1 MAYKNKF
8 CKQGKS
14 KSADGLSMYR
24 PMKFNAGLREAKA
37 KGKITQPEFAAV
49 VKKGC
54 ATKKVNPGICP
65 ACRKGKKSCSA
76 SYCPGKK

>member
-14 KSADGLSMYR
+14 KSADGLQ
-24 PMKFNAGLREAKA
+24 FNARLRAAKEA
-37 KGKITQPEFAAV
+37 GKLSPEFAAV